1 MNQKLFF
8 YVAGIVLIILSACK
22 KDPTAS
28 FIHSSDNYE
37 AGDTINFTSTS
48 SDANNFQWDFDDGNT
63 STDKNPWHIFNSTG
77 TYEVSLKVT
86 NDDGSDE
93 TSSSVVIKD
102 PTILA
107 FEVVKNETE
116 EIISGCEV
124 YIFDNEDDWTNWENP
139 IDGGYTNTDGYIV
152 FYHVKAIIYYVIAIK
167 EEANGAWI
175 GGGPTSTIVLNEINA
190 YTVSTMWFT
199 DEKKATFSETNLPKL
214 LEKIN

>member
-1 MNQKLFF
+1 MKQKLFF
-8 YVAGIVLIILSACK
+8 YAAAIIMVIFSACK
-22 KDPTAS
+22 KEPTAS

-48 SDANNFQWDFDDGNT
+48 SDANNFHWDFDDGNT

-93 TSSSVVIKD
+93 TSSSVTIKD

-107 FEVVKNETE
+107 FEVVKGETE
-116 EIISGCEV
+116 ETLPACGIIV
-124 YIFDNEDDWTNWENP
+124 FDNLTDFQNVENP
-139 IDGGYTNTDGYIV
+139 VAVGYTDNDGYID
-152 FYHVKAIIYYVIAIK
+152 FYHAKAIVYYLYAYK
-167 EEANGAWI
+167 EET
-175 GGGPTSTIVLNEINA
+175 GGVWVFGGTTNTIILNQLNF
-190 YTVSTMWFT
+190 YTVPAEWEPDGNKSAGIQN
-199 DEKKATFSETNLPKL
+199 KLSNL